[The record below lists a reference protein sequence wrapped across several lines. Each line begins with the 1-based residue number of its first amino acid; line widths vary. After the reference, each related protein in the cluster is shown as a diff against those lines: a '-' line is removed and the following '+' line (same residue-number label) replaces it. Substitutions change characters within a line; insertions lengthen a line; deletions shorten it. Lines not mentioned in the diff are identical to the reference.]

1 MMELRQLRYLA
12 SLAREGQFTRAAA
25 RLNVAQPALS
35 QQIRKLED
43 ELGVALV
50 DRTPHGARLTVA
62 GERAVARARSVLAE
76 VDALREE
83 IGELAGLTGGRV
95 AVGVTPTA
103 GPVDV
108 AAILG
113 AFHRDRPAIE
123 LAVLERLS
131 VELAEQ
137 LRGDTLDVAFVT
149 QLDGRNLRGLELRQ
163 VATERLVAI
172 LAPRHELAARRRI
185 RLADL
190 RDEPFAIFHR
200 GATIRTAVERLAAEA
215 GFAPRTAFEVGDVAR
230 ARALVAEGLAVAI
243 LPRSDAERPGPPIAA
258 VALAGRGLGF
268 EVFLAW
274 RRDLRQAPAT
284 RAFIEHVV
292 SHPS

>member
-35 QQIRKLED
+35 QQVRKLED

-62 GERAVARARSVLAE
+62 GERAVARARSILAE

-95 AVGVTPTA
+95 TVGVTPA
-103 GPVDV
+103 SGPVDV

-113 AFHRDRPAIE
+113 AFQRDRPAIE

-131 VELAEQ
+131 VE
-137 LRGDTLDVAFVT
+137 
-149 QLDGRNLRGLELRQ
+149 
-163 VATERLVAI
+163 
-172 LAPRHELAARRRI
+172 
-185 RLADL
+185 
-190 RDEPFAIFHR
+190 
-200 GATIRTAVERLAAEA
+200 
-215 GFAPRTAFEVGDVAR
+215 
-230 ARALVAEGLAVAI
+230 RALVAEGLAVAI

-258 VALAGRGLGF
+258 VALAGRGLAF

-274 RRDLRQAPAT
+274 RRDRRQAPAT
-284 RAFIEHVV
+284 RAFIGQVV
-292 SHPS
+292 SHRSGHNSDALERPKAGAS